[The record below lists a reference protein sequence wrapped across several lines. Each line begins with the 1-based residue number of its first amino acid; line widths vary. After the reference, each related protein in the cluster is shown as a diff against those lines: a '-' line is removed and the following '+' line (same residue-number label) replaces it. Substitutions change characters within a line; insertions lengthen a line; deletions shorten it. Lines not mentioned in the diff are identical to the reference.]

1 MLRIIQHLVVWTGLV
16 VLASPAFG
24 SGDYFDVEEFVTA
37 LNSPAMRQELG
48 VQEVR
53 RPEDVVNRLEV
64 VFQEGV
70 SFEQRQRVLK
80 DIGQT
85 FLRLLFEETQIST
98 VTVREQTAH
107 GETLDQVM
115 VSLGSPLQSP
125 ASTPMSSSV
134 PMGQHD

>member
-1 MLRIIQHLVVWTGLV
+1 
-16 VLASPAFG
+16 
-24 SGDYFDVEEFVTA
+24 VTA